1 MLRDHS
7 SPRDDDSRDLP
18 EETMTHAFLRCLLLL
33 CSLASL
39 FACAKPIHD
48 RTDYTLEVVFAGDG
62 VLGLHGLAF
71 DDRDRLYAGS
81 VIGSAIHRVDTRTG
95 ATEVFIS
102 GPEGEA
108 DDLEF
113 APDGTLVWTSFVAGK
128 VHAKKG
134 EGPIRVLA
142 EGLPGMNSLAFD
154 PSGRLFATQ
163 VFLADALY
171 EIDLDGEKPA
181 RKVLEGMGGLNGFDF
196 GPDGHLYGPLWFKG
210 QVARIDV
217 DAVTLEVVADGFHT
231 PAAVNFDSQGR
242 LFALDTA
249 RGEIVRIDPAS
260 GEKTIVAQT
269 PTTMDNLAI
278 DSRDALY
285 ISVMPGNAIFEVDT
299 ETGGLREV
307 RSTPLGIPSGLALA
321 RDAQGETL
329 FVADAFAVRAIEL
342 PDHTQHAIARSLG
355 TKLKGALGGI
365 SASAEAVHIT
375 SWADGSIQRI
385 DRESGEIVTH
395 HGFVTPA
402 DVLELADGSLLVA
415 QAEPGEIVRVAPDG
429 ERRTVASGLDEPVA
443 LASGGAERAWVALR
457 GSGGIE
463 EIDLRSGASRVLARG
478 LDDPEGLAIGPR
490 GQLYVTEASARRIS
504 RIDPED
510 GRREVIASDLPIGRD
525 MGSGLAG
532 PGLPSGIAVA
542 SDGSVYFSSDVEG
555 SLYRLRPEAR

>member
-1 MLRDHS
+1 MI
-7 SPRDDDSRDLP
+7 
-18 EETMTHAFLRCLLLL
+18 HAFFRCLLLF
-33 CSLASL
+33 STVFL
-39 FACAKPIHD
+39 FACTEPTQD
-48 RTDYTLEVVFAGDG
+48 PNEYTLEVVFAGDG

-81 VIGSAIHRVDTRTG
+81 VIGSAIHRVDTRSG
-95 ATEVFIS
+95 ETEVFIP

-154 PSGRLFATQ
+154 PHGRLFATQ
-163 VFLADALY
+163 VFMADALY
-171 EIDLDGEKPA
+171 EIDLEGEAPA

-217 DAVTLEVVADGFHT
+217 DAATLEVIADGFHT

-242 LFALDTA
+242 LFALDTG
-249 RGEIVRIDPAS
+249 RGEVVRIDPTS
-260 GEKTIVAQT
+260 GEKTVVAKT

-307 RSTPLGIPSGLALA
+307 RSTPLGIPGGLALA
-321 RDAQGETL
+321 RDAEGETL

-342 PDHTQHAIARSLG
+342 PDHTQREIARSLS
-355 TKLKGALGGI
+355 TKMEGALGGI
-365 SASAEAVHIT
+365 SASTKAAHIT
-375 SWADGSIQRI
+375 SWASGSIQRI
-385 DRESGEIVTH
+385 DRESGEIVTFH
-395 HGFVTPA
+395 DFVTPA
-402 DVLELADGSLLVA
+402 DVLELEDGSLLVA
-415 QAEPGEIVRVAPDG
+415 LAEPGEIVRVASDG
-429 ERRTVASGLDEPVA
+429 ERRIVASGLDEPVA
-443 LASGGAERAWVALR
+443 LASTGGESAWIALR
-457 GSGGIE
+457 GSGGID
-463 EIDLRSGASRVLARG
+463 EIDLRNGASRALIRG
-478 LDDPEGLAIGPR
+478 LDAPEGLAIGPR
-490 GQLYVTEASARRIS
+490 GRVYVTEAGARRIS

-510 GRREVIASDLPIGRD
+510 GRREVIASDLPIGRELE
-525 MGSGLAG
+525 SGLAG